1 MTTLS
6 TTKWGFEIY
15 NSSGL
20 LIADLAGLAQDRK
33 FILVRNREG
42 SATFSLDEVPFTA
55 YCSALSMNPSDV
67 LSVFRNDLKIHINGV
82 YLYGGPLT
90 HWQINEAGKIEV
102 RSMGYFGL
110 LKYRYLPDSLSYTN
124 TDAGQIAKG
133 LVVNIQTSMH
143 DSSFGFTEGT
153 IQTSVNRDRNYPIYK
168 NEYEAMVQ
176 LSEVI
181 NGFDFEI
188 THEKK
193 LNVYYPMQGVDNTDI
208 ELSYPGNINSFSYST
223 DGTQLANRHIVR
235 GSGYGNDQKVWIH
248 DDAPYQ
254 AAYRELDSI
263 LDYPDVSKS
272 TTLEEYAEGYTEIY
286 KEPLNLLEVT
296 INGNKDPIIGTYGI
310 GDRIPISIR
319 KGNTINFTK
328 QKYRIDAIETSIDD
342 GDNSQIKLILSR
354 FYD

>member
-33 FILVRNREG
+33 FSIVRNREG
-42 SATFSLDEVPFTA
+42 SATFSLDETSFSA
-55 YCSALSMNPSDV
+55 YCSALKINPTDV
-67 LSVFRNDLKIHINGV
+67 LSVFRNDLKIHVNGV

-90 HWQINEAGKIEV
+90 FWQVSEGGKIEV

-110 LKYRYLPDSLSYTN
+110 LKYRYLPDTLSYTN

-143 DSSFGFTEGT
+143 GSSFGFTEGT

-168 NEYEAMVQ
+168 NEYDAMVQ

-188 THEKK
+188 THEKV
-193 LNVYYPMQGVDNTDI
+193 LNVYYPMQGVDNNDI
-208 ELSYPGNINSFSYST
+208 ELSYPGNINSFTYSR
-223 DGTQLANRHIVR
+223 DGIQLANRHIVR
-235 GSGYGNDQKVWIH
+235 GSGYGSDQKVYIH

-254 AAYRELDSI
+254 SAYKELDSI
-263 LDYPDVSKS
+263 LDFPDVERS
-272 TTLEEYAEGYTEIY
+272 TTLQEYAEGYTEIY
-286 KEPLNLLEVT
+286 KNPIDSIEVK

-310 GDRIPISIR
+310 GDRIPVSIK
-319 KGNTINFTK
+319 KGNLINFTK
-328 QKYRIDAIETSIDD
+328 QKYTIDAIETSIDD
-342 GDNSQIKLILSR
+342 GDNATISLSLSR
-354 FYD
+354 FYE